1 VALTPDQQVRVTN
14 ILRMK
19 LTEPCP
25 LCLTKNWQFGEN
37 LVMLETLP
45 SPPPRHRS
53 TTLLSTWATSSGG
66 PLYRPRPSP
75 SYPTLPVM
83 CQNCGNTVLL
93 NVYKLGIADLW
104 QGQIPATPQGS

>member
-1 VALTPDQQVRVTN
+1 MALTPDQQVRITN
-14 ILRMK
+14 MLRMK

-37 LVMLETLP
+37 LVMLQTLP
-45 SPPPRHRS
+45 SPPRHRPTVL
-53 TTLLSTWATSSGG
+53 TTLATGG
-66 PLYRPRPSP
+66 PLSPRPGP

-93 NVYKLGIADLW
+93 NVYKLGLADLW
-104 QGQIPATPQGS
+104 QGQIPASPKGS